1 MQSDNI
7 IEKARQLG
15 LNTGNSSS
23 SADNLRTIASQVGLS
38 EFNSMYDLNKLENI
52 LLRVIFCIKY
62 LLSHKN
68 YG

>member
-23 SADNLRTIASQVGLS
+23 SADNLRTIASQVGLHDI
-38 EFNSMYDLNKLENI
+38 NDLDELER
-52 LLRVIFCIKY
+52 LA
-62 LLSHKN
+62 
-68 YG
+68 